1 MPDEKNYRFDTQV
14 VHLGLEPERW
24 EGGTHP
30 PIYQTAS
37 HRFFSAEDLR
47 DAFSGR
53 KPAHIYQ
60 RLTNPTVS
68 VLEEKINKLEGGAA
82 AFATSSGMA
91 AITASVLAIAGAGDE
106 IVSGNSLFM
115 STYVLFAKI
124 LPRFGVTT
132 HIVET
137 TDYAQWE
144 QAATG
149 KTKLF
154 YVETIGNP
162 KLDVPDVSRLADM
175 AHSYNAPL
183 LVDNTMATPYLF
195 RPFEWGADI
204 VVHST
209 TKFFNGHGSAV
220 GGMVVDSGKFEWPP
234 DKYPDFEP
242 HKLKKPLAPFREK
255 AWREIHINFGT
266 APSPFHSYLTMIGL
280 DTLSLRME
288 RHMENAVGLAE
299 FLDGHPVVK
308 WVNYPGLES
317 SPHKKT
323 AEKQFASKGYGSL
336 LTFGLEDEK
345 ACFEFVRRLKL
356 VYNLA
361 NLGDCKT
368 LVIHPASSQYVSF
381 DDELKSALGVPPE
394 MLRVSVG
401 IEAIDDIKE
410 DFDNALRG
418 L

>member
-1 MPDEKNYRFDTQV
+1 MPDEKKYRFDTQV
-14 VHLGLEPERW
+14 VHLGLEPGNW
-24 EGGTHP
+24 EGSTHP

-37 HRFFSAEDLR
+37 HRFDTAEDLS

-68 VLEEKINKLEGGAA
+68 ALERKINGLEGGAA

-91 AITASVLAIAGAGDE
+91 AITAAVLAIAGAGDE

-115 STYVLFAKI
+115 STYVLFAKV
-124 LPRFGVTT
+124 LPRFGINT

-137 TDYAQWE
+137 TDYSQWE
-144 QAATG
+144 KAANE
-149 KTKLF
+149 KTKIF
-154 YVETIGNP
+154 YVESLGNP
-162 KLDVPDVSRLADM
+162 KLDVPDIGKLARM
-175 AHSYNAPL
+175 AHSLNAPL
-183 LVDNTMATPYLF
+183 MVDNTMATPYLF

-204 VVHST
+204 SVHST

-220 GGMVVDSGKFEWPP
+220 GGIVVDSGKFDWPL

-242 HKLKKPLAPFREK
+242 HKLKKPDAPFREK

-266 APSPFHSYLTMIGL
+266 TPSPFHSYLTMIGL

-288 RHMENAVGLAE
+288 RHMDNAMKLAR
-299 FLDGHPVVK
+299 FLEGHSAVK

-317 SPHKKT
+317 SPHREI

-336 LTFGLEDEK
+336 VTFGLKDEN
-345 ACFEFVRRLKL
+345 ACFEFIRRLKL
-356 VYNLA
+356 AYHLA

-381 DDELKSALGVPPE
+381 EDKLKVELGVPPD
-394 MLRVSVG
+394 LVRVSVG
-401 IEAIDDIKE
+401 IEAIDDITE
-410 DFDNALRG
+410 DFDSALRG